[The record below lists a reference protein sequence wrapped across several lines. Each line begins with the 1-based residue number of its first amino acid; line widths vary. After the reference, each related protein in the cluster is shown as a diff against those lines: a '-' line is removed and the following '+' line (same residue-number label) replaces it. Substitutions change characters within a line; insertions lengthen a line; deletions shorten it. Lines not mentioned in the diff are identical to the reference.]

1 VASGRRKARG
11 GVGTRQLLH
20 LGVFLHD
27 ELNKAAPE
35 LALIGELWNGGVLE
49 VDLLQVLEIREGDRE
64 TLEILVFHNI
74 QLLKAGQLA
83 SCTKKKRRRRSHEWP
98 AGSNEERERERKKT
112 FVRELLQLVG
122 GKEELDERLELPDL
136 GRNEGDLVGVEV
148 EFLHGEN
155 EW

>member
-1 VASGRRKARG
+1 M
-11 GVGTRQLLH
+11 GTRQLLH

-83 SCTKKKRRRRSHEWP
+83 SCTKKKKKEINEWP

-136 GRNEGDLVGVEV
+136 RRNEGDLVGVEV
-148 EFLHGEN
+148 EFLHVEN